1 MMKMLP
7 GRARSSCEK
16 SAMPPLEG
24 RAELW
29 PDDKRRGRGKY
40 RLNKREADHHP
51 GETRVRFEFARGA
64 HQRESTPKLG
74 INRVYRDVK
83 EKEARSEENRAEWC
97 RESEEI

>member
-1 MMKMLP
+1 MKNMLP
-7 GRARSSCEK
+7 ERARSSGEK
-16 SAMPPLEG
+16 SGMPPLAG

-40 RLNKREADHHP
+40 RLSKREADHHP

-74 INRVYRDVK
+74 INRVHRDVK
-83 EKEARSEENRAEWC
+83 EKEVRREKLCAEEACE
-97 RESEEI
+97 